1 MLLLVTSIVFS
12 LLCAAFFAASE
23 TAITGVSEGSIHKL
37 VQQGS
42 KRAKKVEDLR
52 RDKERLISTLMLGNS
67 ALHIFASALATKA
80 CTDMFGAEGV
90 AIATAIMTVSIV
102 IFAEVLPKSYAF
114 ENPDSVAMKVAPL
127 LGTIVRILYPLS
139 TAIHFLVD
147 KTMRLFGLNTDTE
160 KKIIMSA
167 IDQLRGA
174 IDLHHHR
181 GVVVKQDRDMLG
193 GVLDLGQVEVAQV
206 MIHRRQ
212 VDMVSIDQPL
222 PDIIDFVVKSNYT
235 RIPVWQDNPENIIG
249 ILHSRDLFK
258 MLYEAKENLA
268 QIDLS
273 KIMTTPWFIPE
284 NTPLS
289 EQLHAFRKRR
299 LHFALVVDE
308 YGTLQGIVTLED
320 ILEEIVGQIEDEH
333 DSTSETISD
342 NGDGSI
348 TVNGYTTVREL
359 NRARDLQLPDEEANT
374 IAGLIMHETQKIP
387 STSDIFLLYGLQFEI
402 LEKSENQITKVK
414 ISPLAG
420 A

>member
-1 MLLLVTSIVFS
+1 
-12 LLCAAFFAASE
+12 
-23 TAITGVSEGSIHKL
+23 
-37 VQQGS
+37 
-42 KRAKKVEDLR
+42 
-52 RDKERLISTLMLGNS
+52 
-67 ALHIFASALATKA
+67 
-80 CTDMFGAEGV
+80 
-90 AIATAIMTVSIV
+90 
-102 IFAEVLPKSYAF
+102 
-114 ENPDSVAMKVAPL
+114 
-127 LGTIVRILYPLS
+127 
-139 TAIHFLVD
+139 
-147 KTMRLFGLNTDTE
+147 
-160 KKIIMSA
+160 
-167 IDQLRGA
+167 
-174 IDLHHHR
+174 
-181 GVVVKQDRDMLG
+181 
-193 GVLDLGQVEVAQV
+193 
-206 MIHRRQ
+206 
-212 VDMVSIDQPL
+212 
-222 PDIIDFVVKSNYT
+222 
-235 RIPVWQDNPENIIG
+235 
-249 ILHSRDLFK
+249 
-258 MLYEAKENLA
+258 
-268 QIDLS
+268 
-273 KIMTTPWFIPE
+273 MTTPWFIPE